1 MMLSCWNIRPDT
13 RPAFRC
19 LASKLENI
27 LLSTE
32 DYLMVERGGQDN
44 YNSDIASDDTIL
56 HTNIVET
63 DYLMQER

>member
-1 MMLSCWNIRPDT
+1 MMLSCWNIRPDI

-19 LASKLENI
+19 LANKLENI

-32 DYLMVERGGQDN
+32 DYLRVETEENDIN
-44 YNSDIASDDTIL
+44 NSDIASDDSIL
-56 HTNIVET
+56 HTNIAET

>member
-13 RPAFRC
+13 RPPFRC

-32 DYLMVERGGQDN
+32 DYLRVETEGEDI
-44 YNSDIASDDTIL
+44 NSSDTASDDTIL
-56 HTNIVET
+56 HTNRAET
-63 DYLMQER
+63 ESLMQER

>member
-32 DYLMVERGGQDN
+32 DYLRVETVGNVIND
-44 YNSDIASDDTIL
+44 SDIASDDSIR
-56 HTNIVET
+56 HTNIAET